1 MNIVFYWLEFPKIEK
16 FNFAYMIYYLI
27 LCVHNFD
34 LCVGPKQN
42 WYNQTDQDG
51 TDRIKVAK
59 RHWPNI
65 TQTMVSL
72 FQVAKF

>member
-1 MNIVFYWLEFPKIEK
+1 
-16 FNFAYMIYYLI
+16 MIYYLI

-59 RHWPNI
+59 RH
-65 TQTMVSL
+65 
-72 FQVAKF
+72 